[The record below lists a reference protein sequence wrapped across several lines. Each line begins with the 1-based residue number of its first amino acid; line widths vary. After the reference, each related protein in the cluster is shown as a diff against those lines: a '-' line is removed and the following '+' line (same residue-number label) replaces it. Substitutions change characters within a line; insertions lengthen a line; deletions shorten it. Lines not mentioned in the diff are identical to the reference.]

1 MEKIVFKVISGAAVV
16 NASISVEVFS
26 VESGGFQATETLTEL
41 VRNN

>member
-1 MEKIVFKVISGAAVV
+1 MEKIVFKIISGAAVV

-26 VESGGFQATETLTEL
+26 VESGGFQVTETLAEL